1 MQELDT
7 FIEETPLEELDVVEQ
22 PEVSP
27 VPVVSVLDMPV
38 ARLQIVQTGEV
49 MREGY
54 PTRPDVEPT
63 LAQNSD
69 GLWLITVRRQGEHG
83 KFGVPYIGSEILL
96 ADAEMGFVVV
106 LVAYH
111 GTETYGRKRDKHVS
125 KGQFYR
131 FYRQI
136 ETGEWQRQNW
146 QKLNDETRQ
155 MVLGL
160 EKPEWARKPGKLS
173 SERKPPAKM
182 VEMVSYKVVRVI
194 GGRYYSLYKPDVEYV
209 LGQRMKQPARP
220 GHAGGYFTF
229 PTSEMGVKNLEIWTH
244 CLPFHDEIET
254 PELALLECE
263 IGGKVI
269 SYGHK
274 LCSTY
279 LCPIRVIKVVNR
291 DSHAHC
297 HV

>member
-1 MQELDT
+1 MET
-7 FIEETPLEELDVVEQ
+7 PIEETPLEELDVAEQ
-22 PEVSP
+22 PEASP
-27 VPVVSVLDMPV
+27 VPAVSVLDMPV
-38 ARLQIVQTGEV
+38 ARLQIVQTGEIV
-49 MREGY
+49 REGY

-111 GTETYGRKRDKHVS
+111 GTETYGRKKNLRVS

-136 ETGEWQRQNW
+136 ETGEWQRLNW

-155 MVLGL
+155 MVLDL

-173 SERKPPAKM
+173 TERKPPAKM
-182 VEMVSYKVVRVI
+182 VEMISYKVVRLI
-194 GGRYYSLYKPDVEYV
+194 NGKYFSLYQPTQEYIIGERV
-209 LGQRMKQPARP
+209 KQRAKP
-220 GHAGGYFTF
+220 GHAGGFFTF
-229 PTSEMGVKNLEIWTH
+229 PTSEMGVKNLEIWTR

-254 PELALLECE
+254 PELALMEVE
-263 IGGKVI
+263 IGGRI
-269 SYGHK
+269 INYGHK
-274 LCSTY
+274 LASTY
-279 LCPIRVIKVVNR
+279 LCPVRVLEIRQR
-291 DSHAHC
+291 S
-297 HV
+297 